1 MSRILLRYIASE
13 ICSAVL
19 MVLAAFLGLFA
30 FFDFINELDNIGKD
44 GYQLHHALL
53 YVAMIVPG
61 RVYELLPVSVLI
73 GSLYALTTL
82 ARHSEITVMRAAGL
96 STGKLL
102 RMLIL
107 IGLAP
112 VALTFVFGEYVAPP
126 AERAAQQW
134 RLTATNSAVSQQLRS
149 GLWVKDG
156 ARVIN
161 VRVLQPD
168 RSMERVRVYTFDDNG
183 ALRAIADAARGEYV
197 RSPADKESGS
207 GHWRLT
213 GVTQTDFL
221 DDRAALSTPEEL
233 VWVSAL
239 TPEVLSVLMV
249 QPERMS
255 VSTLWAYIN
264 HLRDNQQSA
273 ERYEIALWK
282 KLIAPFTSLVML
294 ILALPFSLT
303 HERSGGVSVKVFLG
317 VMLGVG
323 YYLLNGMFSN
333 LGAIN
338 AWPPLLAAIMP
349 SLLFLA
355 AAAAMLYAV
364 ERR

>member
-1 MSRILLRYIASE
+1 MSRILLRYVANE

-44 GYQLHHALL
+44 GYQLYHALL

-73 GSLYALTTL
+73 GSLYALTML

-102 RMLIL
+102 WMLIL
-107 IGLAP
+107 VGLLP
-112 VALTFVFGEYVAPP
+112 VALTYVFGEYIAPP
-126 AERAAQQW
+126 AESAAQQW

-168 RSMERVRVYTFDDNG
+168 RSMERVRVYTFDDTG
-183 ALRAIADAARGEYV
+183 ALRAIAEAARGEYV
-197 RSPADKESGS
+197 RARGDEGVNA
-207 GHWRLT
+207 GYWRLT

-221 DDRAALSTPEEL
+221 DDHAALTTPKEL
-233 VWVSAL
+233 IWESAL
-239 TPEVLSVLMV
+239 TPEVLS
-249 QPERMS
+249 
-255 VSTLWAYIN
+255 
-264 HLRDNQQSA
+264 
-273 ERYEIALWK
+273 
-282 KLIAPFTSLVML
+282 
-294 ILALPFSLT
+294 
-303 HERSGGVSVKVFLG
+303 
-317 VMLGVG
+317 
-323 YYLLNGMFSN
+323 
-333 LGAIN
+333 
-338 AWPPLLAAIMP
+338 
-349 SLLFLA
+349 
-355 AAAAMLYAV
+355 
-364 ERR
+364 